1 MCFNNEF
8 YANLNESIYRELV
21 QVKNIEYIEENS
33 SAFMIL
39 KCVNGNS
46 EYSLRYCLDNILM
59 REILS
64 TEFTSVIDE
73 VIRDLDTE
81 INNVSNLD
89 ITSDLED
96 FNRIKY
102 RLAFTVTSKN
112 NLSILQDIPHLE
124 YLDMYVYFYVLV
136 NKCKDKIVRLDVSTR
151 MLKVWGVDINKV
163 MYYAVQ
169 NMGRLLPLSFT
180 VMQNDAEFESEF
192 LALGVSPKHRSN
204 IYVLSNQYM
213 VHGTSSLLYP
223 DALKSIAER
232 LNDDLIIVP
241 VSIHL
246 CFVLEARYYEDYSVY
261 EQLSGLMETVK
272 LLESKDEYISDNV
285 YIYER
290 LINKLSIKGR
300 FYEKKDC

>member
-8 YANLNESIYRELV
+8 YAKLNESIYRELV

-33 SAFMIL
+33 SAFMVL
-39 KCVNGNS
+39 RCANGNS
-46 EYSLRYCLDNILM
+46 EYSLRYCLDNILT
-59 REILS
+59 RKILS

-73 VIRDLDTE
+73 VIQGLEVE
-81 INNVSNLD
+81 IKNVSDLD
-89 ITSDLED
+89 ITSDIMD

-112 NLSILQDIPHLE
+112 NLNILQDIPHLE

-136 NKCKDKIVRLDVSTR
+136 NKCKDKIVRVDVSTR

-163 MYYAVQ
+163 MYHAVQ

-180 VMQNDAEFESEF
+180 VMQSDTEFESEF

-204 IYVLSNQYM
+204 IYVLSNQYK
-213 VHGTSSLLYP
+213 VHGMSSLLYP

-261 EQLSGLMETVK
+261 EQLSNLMETIK
-272 LLESKDEYISDNV
+272 LLESKDEYVSDNV
-285 YIYER
+285 YIYEKS
-290 LINKLSIKGR
+290 INKLSIKGR